1 MDSLENARNE
11 IDIQNILF
19 DQLNIYFFQYDI
31 TKRTVYVPEK
41 TRNAFS
47 CREVYEN
54 MPYSFADEFVADEY
68 HGKFFRFYE
77 ECNSGKENCECAF
90 EDKEHTFF
98 LSVKLQISKRD
109 KDGNP
114 LLAIGI
120 IEHQGTVK
128 RLVQRQK
135 KCIEAILANSV
146 GYLEVNL
153 TKNEIIGEIV
163 DARTKLY
170 SEKTSSSV
178 KTYRNLDYNEFER
191 WWSENMLV
199 SDKEEFLRVSNAEY
213 MISCYNKGKYV
224 VDVFCSSKTVKGN
237 ITENKQTYY
246 LSKDD
251 ITGDII
257 AMCVVHDLTEQRQKE
272 RDSYRKKLVIQKLC
286 EKFDCISYVK
296 LDKGSIIDY
305 QVDSIFIS
313 WKDEKKELFSYAERV
328 ERFADDI
335 VFEEDKEK
343 FKKGMNPEAIK
354 KGLQE
359 KPFYSFDYRIEEN
372 GNIHYFNARIVHD
385 DSNKRDFSVIIGLR
399 NVDEEVR
406 QHKVLEETLKYAE
419 HASKAKT
426 MFLSNMSH
434 DMRTPMNAIIGF
446 TALAATHLEDKE
458 KAQSYLKKIA
468 SASNHLLSLIN
479 DILDMNRIESG
490 KVVLNESEENLAEIM
505 HDIRSM
511 MQSQITAK
519 QIDFYIDTCDVK
531 DELIYCD
538 GLRLK
543 QILLNIFSNAIKYT
557 ASGGTISLRVIQKE
571 KQQRDYGNYEFHIK
585 DNGKGM
591 SEEFLEH
598 IFEPFAREEQ
608 NTSEANPGT
617 GLGLSIVKNI
627 VDMMNGKIEVK
638 SELGK
643 GSEFT
648 ISLTFKIQ
656 TEGHFEYDFSQIEG
670 FRALVVDDDFHTCD
684 TVMRMLRDIG
694 MRPEFSLHGK
704 EAVLRAKQAYDIQ
717 DAFFMYIIDWMMPDM
732 NGLEVARR
740 IRKEIGDD
748 VPIIILTA
756 YDWECIREEAKEA
769 GITAICEKPLFMSNL
784 KKIIATSCGWEKI
797 QKEEEVICKDFNGK
811 KVLLAEDIEINQE
824 IANEILSDKG
834 FEVTIAENGK
844 MALEILKQ
852 AKPHEYDIVLM
863 DIRMPEMDGYEAT
876 KAIRQMDSEYRNI
889 PIVAMTANAFE
900 DDRQIAFSVGMNEHV
915 PKPLDEEYLFT
926 ILYKLLN

>member
-1 MDSLENARNE
+1 MDSLGNVGNE
-11 IDIQNILF
+11 MDIQNILF

-31 TKRTVYVPEK
+31 SKKTVYVPKK
-41 TRNAFS
+41 TRDAFL

-54 MPYSFADEFVADEY
+54 MPYSFADDFVADEY
-68 HGKFFRFYE
+68 HGKFFKFFR
-77 ECNSGKENCECAF
+77 ECNNGKENCECVF
-90 EDKEHTFF
+90 EDKEHMFF
-98 LSVKLQISKRD
+98 LCVKIQISKKD

-114 LLAIGI
+114 LFATGI
-120 IEHQGTVK
+120 IEHQGAVK
-128 RLVQRQK
+128 SLVQRQK

-153 TKNEIIGEIV
+153 TKNKIIGDIV
-163 DARTKLY
+163 DARTRMY
-170 SEKTSSSV
+170 SEKTSSGV
-178 KTYRNLDYNEFER
+178 KTYNNLNYDEFER

-213 MISCYNKGKYV
+213 MISCFNKGKYV
-224 VDVFCSSKTVKGN
+224 VEVFCSSKTVNGN
-237 ITENKQTYY
+237 VTENKQTYY

-251 ITGDII
+251 YTGDII
-257 AMCVVHDLTEQRQKE
+257 GMCIVHDLTEQRRKE
-272 RDSYRKKLVIQKLC
+272 RDLHRKDLVIQKLC
-286 EKFDCISYVK
+286 DRFDGISYAK
-296 LDKGSIIDY
+296 LDEGTIIDY
-305 QVDSIFIS
+305 QIDSIFAS
-313 WKDEKKELFSYAERV
+313 WKEEKKDQFDYLERV
-328 ERFADDI
+328 DRFADAFI
-335 VFEEDKEK
+335 LEEDREK

-354 KGLQE
+354 KGLQK
-359 KPFYSFDYRIEEN
+359 KPFYSLDYRIEEN
-372 GNIHYFNARIVHD
+372 GDVHYFNARVAQD
-385 DSNKRDFSVIIGLR
+385 DSNKDDFSVIIGLR
-399 NVDEEVR
+399 NVDEEVQ
-406 QHKVLEETLKYAE
+406 QHKILEETLKYAE
-419 HASKAKT
+419 HASRAKT
-426 MFLSNMSH
+426 NFLSNMSH

-468 SASNHLLSLIN
+468 ASSNHLLSLIN

-490 KVVLNESEENLAEIM
+490 KVVLNESEENLAEIL
-505 HDIRSM
+505 HDIRAM
-511 MQSQITAK
+511 VQSQINAK

-531 DELIYCD
+531 NELIYCD

-543 QILLNIFSNAIKYT
+543 QILLNIFSNALKYT
-557 ASGGTISLRVIQKE
+557 PSGGTISVRIIQNE
-571 KQQRDYGNYEFHIK
+571 IQQRDYGNYEFHIK
-585 DNGKGM
+585 DSGKGM
-591 SEEFLEH
+591 SKEFLEH
-598 IFEPFAREEQ
+598 IFEPFAREEH

-643 GSEFT
+643 GSEFI
-648 ISLTFKIQ
+648 ISLTFKLQ
-656 TEGHFEYDFSQIEG
+656 SGSHFEYDFSQIEG

-694 MRPEFSLHGK
+694 MRPEFSLHGR

-717 DAFFMYIIDWMMPDM
+717 DEFFMYIIDWMMPDM

-769 GITAICEKPLFMSNL
+769 GVTAICEKPLFMSNL
-784 KKIIATSCGWEKI
+784 KKIIAASCGWEKV
-797 QKEEEVICKDFNGK
+797 QMEEEAICIDFSGK

-834 FEVTIAENGK
+834 FEVTIADNGK
-844 MALEILKQ
+844 IALEILKQ
-852 AKPHEYDIVLM
+852 AKPGEYDIVLM

-876 KAIRQMDSEYRNI
+876 KAIRQLDSEYRNI

-915 PKPLDEEYLFT
+915 PKPLDEDYLFT
-926 ILYKLLN
+926 ILHKLLN